1 MRSVSLGIMAYN
13 EGATIGRLLDA
24 VLAQNLVSAR
34 LDQII
39 VVASGCTDATVDI
52 VRRFA
57 ARDGR
62 IQLLIQQQREGKA
75 AAINCFL
82 QHATG
87 EIVILSSGDVVPDD
101 GALEALISPFTVPS
115 VGMTGGRP
123 VPINSQRTFLGYAV
137 HLLWDLHHRIALQHP
152 KLGEVVAF
160 RRLFESIPADTA
172 VDEASIEA
180 LVRQNG
186 LQLRYVPEAIVRN
199 KGPETVRDFLK
210 QRRRIAAGHCC
221 LSRTRGY
228 AVSTLSPIRIL
239 RALLSEQ
246 HWGPRECLWTAGTVL
261 LEVAG
266 RMLGHYDHYIRK
278 KNPYIWDIAESTK
291 TWT

>member
-1 MRSVSLGIMAYN
+1 MQSVSLGIMAYN
-13 EGATIGRLLDA
+13 EAATIGRLLGA
-24 VLAQNLVSAR
+24 VLGQDMVSGR

-39 VVASGCTDATVDI
+39 VVASGCTDRTADI
-52 VRRFA
+52 VRGFA
-57 ARDGR
+57 ARDSR
-62 IQLLIQQQREGKA
+62 IRLLTQQKREGKA
-75 AAINCFL
+75 SAINLFL

-87 EIVILSSGDVVPDD
+87 EVVILSSGDVVPEG
-101 GALEALISPFTVPS
+101 GALEALIGPFADPVI
-115 VGMTGGRP
+115 GMTGGRP
-123 VPINSQRTFLGYAV
+123 VPVNSRRTFIGHAV
-137 HLLWDLHHRIALQHP
+137 HLLWDMHHLIALQNP

-160 RRLFESIPADTA
+160 RRLFQSISPDTA

-180 LVRQNG
+180 LVQQNG

-228 AVSTLSPIRIL
+228 AVSTRSPIRIAWVLLAIPHRGL
-239 RALLSEQ
+239 RD
-246 HWGPRECLWTAGTVL
+246 CLWTAGTVL
-261 LEVAG
+261 LEVTG
-266 RMLGHYDHYIRK
+266 RLLGYYDYYIRK
-278 KNPYIWDIAESTK
+278 RNHSIWDIAESTK